1 MTITK
6 PYSLKASAIEMQ
18 WTKVPKPVPAPG
30 SPEITS
36 LKATTDHMITVSWTS
51 VKGWDSPKLVPYGPI
66 PLMPSANVIHY
77 ATSCFEGM
85 KVYRGFD
92 GRLRLHR
99 PLYNCN
105 RMLSSA
111 ERISLPGFEPEELLK
126 LIHKLCV
133 IEAPKW
139 LPKHKT
145 GSMLY
150 IRPTLIGTD
159 SSLGLSV
166 PEEALLYIFL
176 IHWPSLNPTT
186 APNDDNKKNG
196 IRLLAS
202 TESTV
207 RAWPGGTGAA
217 KVAANY
223 GPTIQA
229 QGEARRL
236 GYDQILW
243 LFGPDRQITEAGSA
257 NVFVIQRASTGAL
270 QMVTPPLD
278 ERKIILA
285 GGTRRSILELSRKM
299 FAGGPAN
306 EEAEEVEVLESD
318 ITMSDIVRSV
328 DDDSLVAVFVV
339 GTAAWVQPVAEIMF
353 DGRTIR
359 LPLGKVPHV
368 SLLKE
373 KLESI
378 VYGKET
384 SPWGEVV
391 DESE

>member
-1 MTITK
+1 MTVTK
-6 PYSLKASAIEMQ
+6 PSTLKASALEIQ
-18 WTKVPKPVPAPG
+18 WTKEPKPVPAPG

-51 VKGWDSPKLVPYGPI
+51 AKGWEHPKLVPYGPI

-77 ATSCFEGM
+77 ATGCFEGM

-99 PLYNCN
+99 PIYNCN

-126 LIHKLCV
+126 LIHKLC
-133 IEAPKW
+133 
-139 LPKHKT
+139 
-145 GSMLY
+145 
-150 IRPTLIGTD
+150 
-159 SSLGLSV
+159 
-166 PEEALLYIFL
+166 EALLYIFL

-186 APNDDNKKNG
+186 APNDDNTKNG

-257 NVFVIQRASTGAL
+257 NVFVIWRTLTGGL

-299 FAGGPAN
+299 FVGGPAN
-306 EEAEEVEVLESD
+306 QDVEKVEVLESD
-318 ITMSDIVRSV
+318 ITMSDIVRAV
-328 DDDSLVAVFVV
+328 EDDSLVAVFVV

-353 DGRTIR
+353 DGCTIR

-368 SLLKE
+368 PLLKE

-378 VYGKET
+378 VYGKEA
-384 SPWGEVV
+384 SPWGEVI
-391 DESE
+391 DESD

>member
-1 MTITK
+1 MTVTK
-6 PYSLKASAIEMQ
+6 PTTLKASALEIQ
-18 WTKVPKPVPAPG
+18 WTKEPKPVPAPG

-51 VKGWDSPKLVPYGPI
+51 AKGWENPKLVPYGPI

-77 ATSCFEGM
+77 ATGCFEGM
-85 KVYRGFD
+85 KVYRGVD

-139 LPKHKT
+139 LPKDKT

-150 IRPTLIGTD
+150 IRPTMIGTD
-159 SSLGLSV
+159 SSLGLKV

-186 APNDDNKKNG
+186 APNDDNTKNG

-257 NVFVIQRASTGAL
+257 NVFVIWRTSTGGL

-299 FAGGPAN
+299 FVGGPVN
-306 EEAEEVEVLESD
+306 KDVEKVEVLESD
-318 ITMSDIVRSV
+318 ITMSDVVRAV
-328 DDDSLVAVFVV
+328 DDESLVALFVV

-368 SLLKE
+368 PLLKE

-378 VYGKET
+378 VYGKEA
-384 SPWGEVV
+384 SPWGEVI

>member
-1 MTITK
+1 MTVTK
-6 PYSLKASAIEMQ
+6 PSTLNASALEIQ
-18 WTKVPKPVPAPG
+18 WTKEPKPVPAPG

-51 VKGWDSPKLVPYGPI
+51 AKGWENPKLVPYGPI
-66 PLMPSANVIHY
+66 SLMPSANVIHH
-77 ATSCFEGM
+77 ATGCFEGM

-99 PLYNCN
+99 PLSNCN

-111 ERISLPGFEPEELLK
+111 EHISLPGFEPEELLK
-126 LIHKLCV
+126 LIHKLCA
-133 IEAPKW
+133 IETPKW
-139 LPKHKT
+139 LPKDKT

-159 SSLGLSV
+159 SSLGLRV

-176 IHWPSLNPTT
+176 IQALSQPY
-186 APNDDNKKNG
+186 DK
-196 IRLLAS
+196 
-202 TESTV
+202 STV

-257 NVFVIQRASTGAL
+257 NVFVIWRTSTGGL

-285 GGTRRSILELSRKM
+285 GGTRRSILELSRKL
-299 FAGGPAN
+299 FVGGPAN
-306 EEAEEVEVLESD
+306 KEAEEVEVLESD

-328 DDDSLVAVFVV
+328 DDESLAAVFVV
-339 GTAAWVQPVAEIMF
+339 GTAAWVQQVAEIMF

-368 SLLKE
+368 PLLKE
-373 KLESI
+373 KLEGI
-378 VYGKET
+378 VYGKEV
-384 SPWGEVV
+384 SPWGEVI

>member
-1 MTITK
+1 MTVTK
-6 PYSLKASAIEMQ
+6 PTTLKASALEIQ
-18 WTKVPKPVPAPG
+18 WTKEPKPVPAPG

-51 VKGWDSPKLVPYGPI
+51 AKGWENPKLVPYGPI

-77 ATSCFEGM
+77 ATGCFEGM
-85 KVYRGFD
+85 K
-92 GRLRLHR
+92 
-99 PLYNCN
+99 NCN

-139 LPKHKT
+139 LPKDKT

-150 IRPTLIGTD
+150 IRPTMIGTD
-159 SSLGLSV
+159 SSLGLKV

-186 APNDDNKKNG
+186 APNDDNTNNG

-257 NVFVIQRASTGAL
+257 NVFVIWRTSTGGL

-299 FAGGPAN
+299 FVGGPADKDV
-306 EEAEEVEVLESD
+306 EKVEVLESD
-318 ITMSDIVRSV
+318 ITMSDIVRAV
-328 DDDSLVAVFVV
+328 DDESLVAVFVV

-368 SLLKE
+368 PLLKE

-378 VYGKET
+378 VYGKEA
-384 SPWGEVV
+384 SPWGEVI

>member
-6 PYSLKASAIEMQ
+6 PSSLKASALEIQ
-18 WTKVPKPVPAPG
+18 WTKEPKPVPAPG

-51 VKGWDSPKLVPYGPI
+51 AKGWDNPKLVPYGPI

-111 ERISLPGFEPEELLK
+111 ERISSPGFEPEELLK

-139 LPKHKT
+139 LPKAKT

-159 SSLGLSV
+159 SSLGLRV

-196 IRLLAS
+196 VRLLAS

-236 GYDQILW
+236 
-243 LFGPDRQITEAGSA
+243 AGSA

-318 ITMSDIVRSV
+318 ITMSHIVRSV

-384 SPWGEVV
+384 SPWGEVI